1 MPLFQITAQNSKK
14 GRVIEGPVLRPPWL
28 PRARQGAND
37 VALAGRWPWSLHGS
51 HVASEPCVEP
61 TNEAQVPWE
70 KSKPRADGSFLGEGV
85 GRDGG
90 TQNYQMEAF

>member
-1 MPLFQITAQNSKK
+1 MAAI
-14 GRVIEGPVLRPPWL
+14 
-28 PRARQGAND
+28 ARRGAND

-70 KSKPRADGSFLGEGV
+70 KSKPRADGSFWVKEWGKKEDPELST
-85 GRDGG
+85 GG
-90 TQNYQMEAF
+90 ILRPYKSQMCQVISD

>member
-1 MPLFQITAQNSKK
+1 MLLFQITA
-14 GRVIEGPVLRPPWL
+14 LPW
-28 PRARQGAND
+28 ARQGAND

-85 GRDGG
+85 GQERGSR
-90 TQNYQMEAF
+90 TIKWRHFEAI